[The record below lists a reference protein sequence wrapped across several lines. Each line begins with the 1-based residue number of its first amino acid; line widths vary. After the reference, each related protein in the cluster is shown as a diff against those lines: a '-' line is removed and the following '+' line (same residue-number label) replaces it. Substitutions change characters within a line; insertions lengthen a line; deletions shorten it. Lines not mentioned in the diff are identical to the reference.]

1 WIYFSVNLYQME
13 LDFPS
18 GKARLRS
25 IPMAKESSAPL
36 DLRILDRGDRLVF
49 ELTTWPNFLT
59 EEQTDELARVLARS
73 AAFGPP
79 PDIEEAVA
87 GEVGKVGVQL

>member
-1 WIYFSVNLYQME
+1 ME